1 MKGIPSPHL
10 SLSGERRKSKAI
22 QKRLIGPTPLSSFPL
37 LFSKEGSRR
46 GTGRKCIQNH
56 RSWCIGSLREN
67 GTCAYNCSRRKVSKV
82 VNNAIVESHPV
93 ILFRRRRRGVLNRRR
108 ETRKGKG
115 GIEPFSSRSLP
126 FALEGY
132 LSFLQGQRRR
142 RRALLS
148 LWNREE
154 MPFAFLLSE
163 METFPP

>member
-1 MKGIPSPHL
+1 MI
-10 SLSGERRKSKAI
+10 
-22 QKRLIGPTPLSSFPL
+22 F
-37 LFSKEGSRR
+37 
-46 GTGRKCIQNH
+46 
-56 RSWCIGSLREN
+56 
-67 GTCAYNCSRRKVSKV
+67 
-82 VNNAIVESHPV
+82 
-93 ILFRRRRRGVLNRRR
+93 FRRRRRGVLNRRR

-115 GIEPFSSRSLP
+115 GIEPFSSLSLP

-163 METFPP
+163 METFPPSLTTRQWIFTARLPSPPAPSLQGHSDPLLSSGDESSFSEGSGGDFSPTSVICLLAWRRPWPPAKKALVAKEEIWPEKNFAKKAIP